1 MGRGNDILFVYC
13 HSERSEESPGRVAYR
28 GVYIAVNCSNI
39 KSVGFAFPGDVS
51 LTLNMTRYSCL
62 PYRESIFSGF
72 CLRFNR
78 IVKRNRL
85 RVDVRDYASHLFRRE
100 QQRGDGNV
108 YREIDKYY
116 RIGC

>member
-62 PYRESIFSGF
+62 PYRGSIFSGF

-85 RVDVRDYASHLFRRE
+85 RVDVRDYASHLLRRE

>member
-1 MGRGNDILFVYC
+1 MKKPRGNREVSRPPRGVLLLNVIARPFMGRGNDILFVYC

-62 PYRESIFSGF
+62 PYRGKHFF
-72 CLRFNR
+72 RF
-78 IVKRNRL
+78 L
-85 RVDVRDYASHLFRRE
+85 LTL
-100 QQRGDGNV
+100 
-108 YREIDKYY
+108 
-116 RIGC
+116 